1 MKDLIKRYLPYAL
14 IIFAV
19 FLIVPLFFAN
29 KTLENFFAIA
39 LYFIF
44 LVTTVGCSAF
54 YCSKH
59 GLDFLFA
66 LISPIA
72 FLFTMLIYCGGFT
85 LTNVILLVVYLV
97 AGIFGLFLGDLAF
110 GDERRRREQKEK
122 KEAEELMLEA
132 NRRDASER
140 ERMQKSKRRG
150 QEKARTRKNV
160 PETEIGD
167 TVLKER
173 IPAADIDDFDYDKY
187 LADIDKKTS
196 SDDEVDKILEDWHS

>member
-97 AGIFGLFLGDLAF
+97 AGIFGLFS
-110 GDERRRREQKEK
+110 R
-122 KEAEELMLEA
+122 
-132 NRRDASER
+132 
-140 ERMQKSKRRG
+140 
-150 QEKARTRKNV
+150 
-160 PETEIGD
+160 
-167 TVLKER
+167 
-173 IPAADIDDFDYDKY
+173 
-187 LADIDKKTS
+187 
-196 SDDEVDKILEDWHS
+196 

>member
-160 PETEIGD
+160 PEAEIGD

-173 IPAADIDDFDYDKY
+173 IPASDIDDFDYDKY